1 LHSNDQ
7 GRYKTGIL
15 APLSALLN
23 LWRSKVGVGV
33 FNKSICIFIPRFEN
47 AGMKKRTDFLV
58 IGSGIAGLTF
68 ALKAAKF
75 GKVTVITKANLD
87 DTNTRYAQGGIA
99 AVFSEPDNFEKHI
112 KDTLIA
118 GGGIC
123 NEEVVRMVVH
133 EAPERIKDLIDLG
146 VSFDKKEDGTYDL
159 AKEGGHTEYRILHH
173 KDKTGEAI
181 QKTLIEQVRKEANI
195 EIFEHHF
202 AIDILTQHHLGVEL
216 KRDYPDIKCFGV
228 YVADLKNPKVI
239 TFLSKI
245 TVIATGGMGNVYM
258 TTTNPEIATGD
269 GVAMVYRAKGTIENM
284 EFVQF
289 HPTSLWDPNTRPSF
303 LITEALR
310 GYGAVLKN
318 MSGEKFMN
326 RYDSRG
332 SLAPRDIVARA
343 IDNEMKIWGDDHV
356 WLDCTHLDSEGLKD
370 HFPNVYEHCLT
381 RGIDITKDMIPV
393 VPAAHYSC
401 GGIKV
406 DMNGQ
411 SNIHRLYALG
421 EVSSTGLHGA
431 NRLASNSLIEAAV
444 YSHRAAMHSGNLLK
458 DLTFEEKIPDWDY
471 KGTTHLEEMVLVT
484 QNYRE
489 VQMIMSNY
497 VGIVRSD
504 LRLERALARLEII
517 YKENESLYKRSLISQ
532 KIVELRN
539 LINVGYIII
548 KMAANRNESI
558 GLHYSIDHPKRG
570 FSEF

>member
-1 LHSNDQ
+1 
-7 GRYKTGIL
+7 
-15 APLSALLN
+15 
-23 LWRSKVGVGV
+23 
-33 FNKSICIFIPRFEN
+33 
-47 AGMKKRTDFLV
+47 MKKRTDFLV

-75 GKVTVITKANLD
+75 GKVAVVTKAKLQD
-87 DTNTRYAQGGIA
+87 SNTWYAQGGIA

-118 GGGIC
+118 GDGFC
-123 NEEVVRMVVH
+123 NEDVVRMVVQ
-133 EAPERIKDLIDLG
+133 EAPERIQDLIDLG
-146 VSFDKKEDGTYDL
+146 VSFDRREDGSYDL
-159 AKEGGHTEYRILHH
+159 AKEGGHTEFRILHH
-173 KDKTGEAI
+173 KDRTGEAI
-181 QKTLIEQVRKEANI
+181 QKALIDRVRKDPNI
-195 EIFEHHF
+195 SVYEQHF
-202 AIDILTQHHLGVEL
+202 AIEILTQHHLGDVL
-216 KRDYPDIKCFGV
+216 KKNYPDIKCFGA
-228 YVADLKNPKVI
+228 YVADLVNQKVL

-245 TVIATGGMGNVYM
+245 TVIATGGMGNVYL

-289 HPTSLWDPNTRPSF
+289 HPTSLFDPNRRPSF

-310 GYGAVLKN
+310 GYGAVLIN
-318 MSGEKFMN
+318 MAGERFMK

-356 WLDCTHLDSEGLKD
+356 WLDCRHLDAEGLKD
-370 HFPNVYEHCLT
+370 HFPNVYEHCLS
-381 RGIDITKDMIPV
+381 RGIDITKDLIPV

-406 DMNGQ
+406 DMDGQ
-411 SNIHRLYALG
+411 SNISRLYALG
-421 EVSSTGLHGA
+421 EASSTGLHGA

-444 YSHRAAMHSGNLLK
+444 YSHRAAIHSSQRLG
-458 DLTFEEKIPDWDY
+458 DLAFEDKIPDWDY
-471 KGTTHLEEMVLVT
+471 KGTTHLEEMILVT
-484 QNYRE
+484 QNYKE

-504 LRLERALARLEII
+504 LRLERALVRLEII
-517 YKENESLYKRSLISQ
+517 YKENESLYKRSLISK
-532 KIVELRN
+532 KICELRN

-548 KMAANRNESI
+548 KMAKNRQESR
-558 GLHYSIDHPKRG
+558 GLHYSIDHPKRAI
-570 FSEF
+570 SEF

>member
-1 LHSNDQ
+1 
-7 GRYKTGIL
+7 
-15 APLSALLN
+15 
-23 LWRSKVGVGV
+23 
-33 FNKSICIFIPRFEN
+33 
-47 AGMKKRTDFLV
+47 MKKRTDFLV

-68 ALKAAKF
+68 ALKAAKY
-75 GKVTVITKANLD
+75 GKVTVVTKANLD

-112 KDTLIA
+112 SDTLIA

-123 NEEVVRMVVH
+123 NEEVVRMVVQ
-133 EAPERIKDLIDLG
+133 EAPARIKDLIDLG
-146 VSFDKKEDGTYDL
+146 VSFDKKEDGTFDL
-159 AKEGGHTEYRILHH
+159 AKEGGHTEHRILHH
-173 KDKTGEAI
+173 KDKTGENI
-181 QKTLIEQVRKEANI
+181 QKTLMKRVRNEANI
-195 EIFEHHF
+195 EILEHHF
-202 AIDILTQHHLGVEL
+202 AIELLTQHHLGEEV
-216 KRDYPDIKCFGV
+216 KRNYPDIKCYGA
-228 YVADLKNPKVI
+228 YVADLINQKVI

-245 TVIATGGMGNVYM
+245 TVIATGGIGNVYL

-289 HPTSLWDPNTRPSF
+289 HPTSLYDPEKKPSF

-318 MSGEKFMN
+318 LSGEKFMN

-356 WLDCTHLDSEGLKD
+356 WLDCTHLNKERLKD
-370 HFPNVYEHCLT
+370 NFPNVYQHCLE
-381 RGIDITKDMIPV
+381 RGIDISRDMIPV
-393 VPAAHYSC
+393 VPCAHYSC

-406 DMNGQ
+406 DTNGQ
-411 SNIHRLYALG
+411 SNIDRLYALG
-421 EVSSTGLHGA
+421 EASSTGLHGA

-444 YSHRAAMHSGNLLK
+444 YAHRAAIHSGSRLSELP
-458 DLTFEEKIPDWDY
+458 FEEQIPVWDY
-471 KGTTHLEEMVLVT
+471 KGTTHLEEMVLIT
-484 QNYRE
+484 QSCKE

-504 LRLERALARLEII
+504 IRLERAMVRLDILYE
-517 YKENESLYKRSLISQ
+517 ETERLYKKSLISK
-532 KIVELRN
+532 KICELRN

-548 KMAANRNESI
+548 KMAKNRHESV
-558 GLHYSIDHPKRG
+558 GLHYSIDYPKRAS
-570 FSEF
+570 SEF

>member
-1 LHSNDQ
+1 
-7 GRYKTGIL
+7 
-15 APLSALLN
+15 
-23 LWRSKVGVGV
+23 
-33 FNKSICIFIPRFEN
+33 
-47 AGMKKRTDFLV
+47 MKKRTDFLV

-68 ALKAAKF
+68 ALKAARF
-75 GKVTVITKANLD
+75 GKVSIVTKASLED
-87 DTNTRYAQGGIA
+87 SNTRYAQGGIA

-118 GGGIC
+118 GDGFC
-123 NEEVVRMVVH
+123 NEDVVRMVVE
-133 EAPERIKDLIDLG
+133 EAPQRINDLIDLG

-173 KDKTGEAI
+173 KDRTGEVI
-181 QKTLIEQVRKEANI
+181 QKTLVEQVRKNPDI
-195 EIFEHHF
+195 EIYEHHF
-202 AIDILTQHHLGVEL
+202 AIEILTQHHLGDVL
-216 KRDYPDIKCFGV
+216 KKNYPDIKCFGA
-228 YVADLKNPKVI
+228 YVADLVNQKVI
-239 TFLSKI
+239 SFLSRI

-289 HPTSLWDPNTRPSF
+289 HPTSLFDPNKRPSF

-310 GYGAVLKN
+310 GYGAELKN
-318 MSGEKFMN
+318 MAGEKFMK

-343 IDNEMKIWGDDHV
+343 IDNEMKIWGDDHA
-356 WLDCTHLDSEGLKD
+356 WLDCTHLNSDGLKD
-370 HFPNVYEHCLT
+370 HFPNVYEHCIA

-406 DMNGQ
+406 DMDGQ
-411 SNIHRLYALG
+411 SNINRLYALG
-421 EVSSTGLHGA
+421 EASSTGLHGA

-444 YSHRAAMHSGNLLK
+444 YSHRAALHSGTRIK
-458 DLTFEEKIPDWDY
+458 ELTFEERIPAWDY
-471 KGTTHLEEMVLVT
+471 KGTTHLEEMILVT
-484 QNYRE
+484 QNYKE

-504 LRLERALARLEII
+504 LRLERALVRLEII

-532 KIVELRN
+532 KICELRN
-539 LINVGYIII
+539 LINVGYVII
-548 KMAANRNESI
+548 KMAKNRQESR
-558 GLHYSIDHPKRG
+558 GLHYSIDHPKRIS
-570 FSEF
+570 SEF

>member
-1 LHSNDQ
+1 
-7 GRYKTGIL
+7 
-15 APLSALLN
+15 
-23 LWRSKVGVGV
+23 
-33 FNKSICIFIPRFEN
+33 
-47 AGMKKRTDFLV
+47 MKKRTDFLV
-58 IGSGIAGLTF
+58 IGSGIAGLSF
-68 ALKAAKF
+68 ALKAAKY
-75 GKVTVITKANLD
+75 GKVTVVTKANLE

-112 KDTLIA
+112 NDTLIA

-123 NEEVVRMVVH
+123 NEEVVRMVVQ
-133 EAPERIKDLIDLG
+133 EAPDRIKDLINLG

-173 KDKTGEAI
+173 KDKTGESI
-181 QKTLIEQVRKEANI
+181 QMTLMERVRNEPNI
-195 EIFEHHF
+195 EILEHHF
-202 AIDILTQHHLGVEL
+202 AIEILTQHHLGEVV
-216 KRDYPDIKCFGV
+216 KRNYPDIKCFGA
-228 YVADLKNPKVI
+228 YVADLINQQVI
-239 TFLSKI
+239 TLLSKVTI
-245 TVIATGGMGNVYM
+245 VATGGIGNVYL

-284 EFVQF
+284 EFIQF
-289 HPTSLWDPNTRPSF
+289 HPTSLYDPEKKPSF

-318 MSGEKFMN
+318 LSGERFMN

-356 WLDCTHLDSEGLKD
+356 WLDCTHLDPEGLKD
-370 HFPNVYEHCLT
+370 HFPNVYEHCLD
-381 RGIDITKDMIPV
+381 RGIDFTKDMIPV
-393 VPAAHYSC
+393 VPCAHYSC

-406 DMNGQ
+406 DINGQ
-411 SNIHRLYALG
+411 SNIDRLYALG

-444 YSHRAAMHSGNLLK
+444 YAHRAAIHSGPRLK
-458 DLTFEEKIPDWDY
+458 DLTFEEMIPEWDY
-471 KGTTHLEEMVLVT
+471 KGTTHLEEMVLIT
-484 QNYRE
+484 QSSKE

-504 LRLERALARLEII
+504 IRLERAMVRLDILYE
-517 YKENESLYKRSLISQ
+517 ETEALYKKSLISK
-532 KIVELRN
+532 KICELRN

-548 KMAANRNESI
+548 KMAQNRHESV
-558 GLHYSIDHPKRG
+558 GLHYSIDYPKRIS
-570 FSEF
+570 SEF

>member
-1 LHSNDQ
+1 
-7 GRYKTGIL
+7 
-15 APLSALLN
+15 
-23 LWRSKVGVGV
+23 
-33 FNKSICIFIPRFEN
+33 
-47 AGMKKRTDFLV
+47 MKKRTDFLV
-58 IGSGIAGLTF
+58 IGSGIAGLSF
-68 ALKAAKF
+68 ALKAAKY
-75 GKVTVITKANLD
+75 GKVTVVTKANLE

-123 NEEVVRMVVH
+123 NEEVVRMVVQ
-133 EAPERIKDLIDLG
+133 EAPDRIKDLINLG

-159 AKEGGHTEYRILHH
+159 AKEGGHTEHRILHH
-173 KDKTGEAI
+173 KDRTGESI
-181 QKTLIEQVRKEANI
+181 QRTLMERVRKESNI
-195 EIFEHHF
+195 EILEHHF
-202 AIDILTQHHLGVEL
+202 AIEILTQHHLGEVV
-216 KRDYPDIKCFGV
+216 KRNYPDIKCFGA
-228 YVADLKNPKVI
+228 YVADLVNQQVI
-239 TFLSKI
+239 TLLSKVTI
-245 TVIATGGMGNVYM
+245 VATGGIGNVYL

-284 EFVQF
+284 EFIQF
-289 HPTSLWDPNTRPSF
+289 HPTSLYDPEKKPSF

-318 MSGEKFMN
+318 LSGERFMN

-356 WLDCTHLDSEGLKD
+356 WLDCTHLNPEGLKD
-370 HFPNVYEHCLT
+370 HFPNVYEHCLE
-381 RGIDITKDMIPV
+381 RGIDFTRDMIPV
-393 VPAAHYSC
+393 VPCAHYSC

-406 DMNGQ
+406 DINGQ
-411 SNIHRLYALG
+411 SNIDRLYALG

-444 YSHRAAMHSGNLLK
+444 YAHRAAIHSGPRLK
-458 DLTFEEKIPDWDY
+458 DLAFEEKMPEWDY
-471 KGTTHLEEMVLVT
+471 KGTAHLEEMVLIT
-484 QNYRE
+484 QSSKE

-504 LRLERALARLEII
+504 IRLERAMVRLDILYE
-517 YKENESLYKRSLISQ
+517 ETERLYKKSLISQ
-532 KIVELRN
+532 KICELRN

-548 KMAANRNESI
+548 KMAKSRHESV
-558 GLHYSIDHPKRG
+558 GLHYSIDYPRRTS
-570 FSEF
+570 SEF